1 MIREFIFGDQKA
13 IALLEEECFITPW
26 SERAI
31 LDSYNNSTLF
41 LLFEEEGEILGYVGL
56 QIVLD
61 EGYITNVAVTKKA
74 RKRGVGSALISR
86 LKEVAKEKGL
96 RFISLEVR
104 KSNAAAIALYEKQG
118 FKAVGKR
125 KNFYSHPTED
135 GLIMTTEGF

>member
-118 FKAVGKR
+118 FKAAGLR

>member
-13 IALLEEECFITPW
+13 ISLLEEECFITPW
-26 SERAI
+26 SEKAI
-31 LDSYNNSTLF
+31 LESHGNSTLF

-104 KSNAAAIALYEKQG
+104 KSNAAAISLYEKQG
-118 FKAVGKR
+118 FKAAGLR

>member
-118 FKAVGKR
+118 FKAAGKR

>member
-118 FKAVGKR
+118 FKAAGLR
-125 KNFYSHPTED
+125 KNFYCHPTED

>member
-56 QIVLD
+56 QTVLD

-104 KSNAAAIALYEKQG
+104 KSNTAAISLYEKQG